1 MELQPV
7 ENQLKK
13 MIRERGR
20 MTREIEELKKRI
32 SQAGLV
38 CFLVMIILGLAL
50 PELCV
55 AEGFGS
61 ERKVSLFFDDGWE
74 NQYDV
79 AFPILK
85 ELGFKASFSII
96 TDCIGL
102 DRGTSS
108 SRMNVSEIKELQ
120 AYGMDIACHTKTHHH
135 MTNLTHDQLHDE
147 IMASKNVLTQMGFNV
162 KTFVYPFGEW
172 NFTIIDY
179 VKNAGYV
186 CAREAKPEAYSLK
199 DPDPNARYHICSWQI
214 TNQSLDDFKQILS
227 HATES
232 EVVVLTYH
240 HISDEKPPETSIPV
254 QNFHEQMMYLKD
266 NNFKVVLL
274 PELFEINEKPLWILP
289 HFIVMITVIGLA
301 TISISFYL
309 HKRKAEKLISQH
321 DDKKFQSVLF
331 LKQRSI

>member
-1 MELQPV
+1 LEVELQPV
-7 ENQLKK
+7 ENQRKK
-13 MIRERGR
+13 MRRKQR
-20 MTREIEELKKRI
+20 VSRACLT
-32 SQAGLV
+32 
-38 CFLVMIILGLAL
+38 CFLVMVILGLAL
-50 PELCV
+50 PELCM
-55 AEGFGS
+55 AEEFGS

-85 ELGFKASFSII
+85 ELGFKASFAII
-96 TDCIGL
+96 TDYIGL

-120 AYGMDIACHTKTHHH
+120 AYGMDIACHTKTHPH
-135 MTNLTHDQLHDE
+135 MINLTHDQLHDE
-147 IMASKNVLTQMGFNV
+147 IVASKNVLTQMGINV

-179 VKNAGYV
+179 VKEADYV
-186 CAREAKPEAYSLK
+186 CARAVKTEAYSLK
-199 DPDPNARYHICSWQI
+199 DPDSNAKYRIGSWQI

-240 HISDEKPPETSIPV
+240 HISDEKPPEMSVSV
-254 QNFHEQMMYLKD
+254 QNFREQMMYLKD

-274 PELFEINEKPLWILP
+274 PELFVTNENPLWILSY
-289 HFIVMITVIGLA
+289 FIVLTLVVGFVIA
-301 TISISFYL
+301 SMSFYL
-309 HKRKAEKLISQH
+309 RKRKAKRTTVKAVTKSS
-321 DDKKFQSVLF
+321 KTFRF
-331 LKQRSI
+331 CF